1 MFGSYKLKNFKS
13 FNVLIENCSI
23 ILNDKDIDFKHT
35 GHNLVNRF
43 CLIEKEYNNELE
55 SFLNKT
61 HNTNYEWTFEYF
73 HSAAPVGLHTDY
85 DRKVYSRGGH
95 FEIVAGFI
103 APCTWTCKQPYTIN
117 YNKEQSEPRKLI
129 YKQGHMRYLDN
140 NEIID
145 YRINKNIT
153 SDIENYIPKECEM
166 YEQMQDIEIQDV
178 YKWEVGTYML
188 FDTRRWHSSSWYS
201 SSNKYKDLDLTE
213 YKRSIIGFATVSV

>member
-1 MFGSYKLKNFKS
+1 
-13 FNVLIENCSI
+13 
-23 ILNDKDIDFKHT
+23 
-35 GHNLVNRF
+35 
-43 CLIEKEYNNELE
+43 
-55 SFLNKT
+55 
-61 HNTNYEWTFEYF
+61 
-73 HSAAPVGLHTDY
+73 
-85 DRKVYSRGGH
+85 
-95 FEIVAGFI
+95 
-103 APCTWTCKQPYTIN
+103 
-117 YNKEQSEPRKLI
+117 
-129 YKQGHMRYLDN
+129 MRYLDN